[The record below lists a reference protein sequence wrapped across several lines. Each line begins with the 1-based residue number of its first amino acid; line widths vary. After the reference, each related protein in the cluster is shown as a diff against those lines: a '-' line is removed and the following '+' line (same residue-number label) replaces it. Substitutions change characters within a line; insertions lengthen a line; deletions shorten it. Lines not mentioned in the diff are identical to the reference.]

1 MLELRGH
8 GTLKATGNKTLHGI
22 AAVFNSE
29 ANLGTF
35 SEVIRPGA
43 FAKSLATGSNIR
55 ALYHHDGRALLGTT
69 RGGTLQL
76 RETPQGLAFELA
88 LPDTTHGRDL
98 AILVDR
104 GDVAGCSFGFRVA
117 AGGERWEQRGTVM
130 VRELLEVELHEVTLT
145 ADPAYADTSVAMR
158 SRKAFEDASNFD
170 SFLRNPITVPE
181 YRQRPDC
188 NTLWIELA

>member
-8 GTLKATGNKTLHGI
+8 GTLQASGKTLHGY

-29 ANLGTF
+29 ASLGTF

-55 ALYHHDGRALLGTT
+55 ALYHHDGNALLGTT

-76 RETPQGLAFELA
+76 RETPHGLAFELA
-88 LPDTTHGRDL
+88 LPDTSHGRDL
-98 AILVDR
+98 AVLVDR

-117 AGGERWEQRGTVM
+117 PGGDRWEDRGDGDM
-130 VRELLEVELHEVTLT
+130 LRELLTIDLAEITLT
-145 ADPAYADTSVAMR
+145 SDPAYQDTTVALR
-158 SRKAFEDASNFD
+158 SR
-170 SFLRNPITVPE
+170 P
-181 YRQRPDC
+181 RP
-188 NTLWIELA
+188 LVLATIDPRRAWLETCR

>member
-1 MLELRGH
+1 MLEIRGH
-8 GTLKATGNKTLHGI
+8 GTLQSNGSRLHGY

-55 ALYHHDGRALLGTT
+55 ALYHHDGAALLGTT

-76 RETPQGLAFELA
+76 REDAKGLAFELA
-88 LPDTTHGRDL
+88 LPDTTHGKDL

-104 GDVAGCSFGFRVA
+104 GDVAGCSFGFRVRE
-117 AGGERWEQRGTVM
+117 GGDRWEERGSTM
-130 VRELLEVELHEVTLT
+130 VRELLDIELAEITLT
-145 ADPAYADTSVAMR
+145 SDPAYSDTSVA
-158 SRKAFEDASNFD
+158 
-170 SFLRNPITVPE
+170 LRNKPFNVTRFINNNSHWLETC
-181 YRQRPDC
+181 R
-188 NTLWIELA
+188 